1 MIPYKIIG
9 VAPASS
15 PAPQSYDIP
24 QLPTDLR
31 TKTAMRTLTKT
42 YGPGIR
48 ALAAFVA
55 GALIGSA
62 IVAQVFAA
70 MADSAGD
77 WDKLAYA
84 LGSLLMLILG
94 TAIGAATRSPT
105 VVRSR
110 QRPMRAAR
118 PAGVAR
124 EMPA

>member
-1 MIPYKIIG
+1 
-9 VAPASS
+9 
-15 PAPQSYDIP
+15 
-24 QLPTDLR
+24 
-31 TKTAMRTLTKT
+31 MRTLTKT
-42 YGPGIR
+42 YGPGVR

-70 MADSAGD
+70 MADSTGD

-84 LGSLLMLILG
+84 LGSLMMLILG
-94 TAIGAATRSPT
+94 TVIGAATRSHA

-110 QRPMRAAR
+110 RRPMRAAR
-118 PAGVAR
+118 SAGVGR

>member
-1 MIPYKIIG
+1 
-9 VAPASS
+9 
-15 PAPQSYDIP
+15 
-24 QLPTDLR
+24 
-31 TKTAMRTLTKT
+31 MRTLTKT

-84 LGSLLMLILG
+84 LGSLMMLILG

-118 PAGVAR
+118 PVAR